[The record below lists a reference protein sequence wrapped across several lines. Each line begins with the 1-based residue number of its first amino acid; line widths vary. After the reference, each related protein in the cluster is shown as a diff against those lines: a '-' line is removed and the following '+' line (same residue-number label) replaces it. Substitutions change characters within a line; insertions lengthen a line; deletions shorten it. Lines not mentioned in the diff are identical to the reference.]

1 MNKNKLIDRGAKM
14 NEFFSLNDTLYS
26 IVEKYPETL
35 GFFVTNGF
43 EQLKNNKML
52 ETMGKTITLE
62 MALKSRKINPK

>member
-52 ETMGKTITLE
+52 ETMGKTNRTIISLTC
-62 MALKSRKINPK
+62 RINS